1 MKKLVLMLVTFC
13 SFLATGVE
21 SEYWNQFRGPN
32 GDGKSNALNL
42 PVEFSESKNVR
53 WKTPIHDQG
62 WSSPVVWQ
70 KQIWLT
76 TAKEDGTEL
85 FVVCIDLESGKV
97 VHDIKVFDVVE
108 PQLEYPGLNSHA
120 SPTPVVAEGR
130 IYVHFGTYG
139 TACLDTQTGRKL
151 WERRDLNCDHR
162 VRPASSPII
171 EGELLFLVY
180 DGVDVQFI
188 IA

>member
-1 MKKLVLMLVTFC
+1 MKILVLMLVTFC

-76 TAKEDGTEL
+76 TAKEDGSEL

-97 VHDIKVFDVVE
+97 VHDI
-108 PQLEYPGLNSHA
+108 LS
-120 SPTPVVAEGR
+120 
-130 IYVHFGTYG
+130 
-139 TACLDTQTGRKL
+139 
-151 WERRDLNCDHR
+151 
-162 VRPASSPII
+162 
-171 EGELLFLVY
+171 
-180 DGVDVQFI
+180 
-188 IA
+188 

>member
-62 WSSPVVWQ
+62 WSSPVVWGN
-70 KQIWLT
+70 QIWLQ
-76 TAKEDGTEL
+76 GW
-85 FVVCIDLESGKV
+85 
-97 VHDIKVFDVVE
+97 
-108 PQLEYPGLNSHA
+108 NSTIRHL
-120 SPTPVVAEGR
+120 
-130 IYVHFGTYG
+130 Y
-139 TACLDTQTGRKL
+139 
-151 WERRDLNCDHR
+151 
-162 VRPASSPII
+162 
-171 EGELLFLVY
+171 
-180 DGVDVQFI
+180 
-188 IA
+188 